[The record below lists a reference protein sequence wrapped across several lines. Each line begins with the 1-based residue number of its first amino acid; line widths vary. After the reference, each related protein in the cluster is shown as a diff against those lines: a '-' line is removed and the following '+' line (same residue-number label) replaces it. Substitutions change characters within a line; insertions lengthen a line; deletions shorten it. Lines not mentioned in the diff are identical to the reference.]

1 MVVTTSFIF
10 HFIFL
15 DEVATAT
22 IAADFPQLGQS
33 QPHLMATSHM
43 LCHMSRHSH
52 ASRHM
57 SRVTCHRVTH
67 HMTRSHATLS
77 RVTCHMSHVTP
88 ITWPSCDHSVDQS
101 GDNQQ
106 TSLIVTCYL
115 PQHSMD
121 FYRCLG
127 NPYVQLCI
135 NTPRNALK
143 NPSSFSCEY
152 ISVPWLTDPP
162 ESSFL
167 SSAPVCTLI
176 AYLAS
181 VAVKILSDSAVATIL
196 LSLCLVSI
204 AFNVALLYSSRRYL
218 FPCISR
224 PLPPTPVVA

>member
-1 MVVTTSFIF
+1 MRLLQLHLFS
-10 HFIFL
+10 HFIFPV
-15 DEVATAT
+15 EVTTAT

-43 LCHMSRHSH
+43 LCHMSHHSH

-57 SRVTCHRVTH
+57 SHVTCRT
-67 HMTRSHATLS
+67 SHAS
-77 RVTCHMSHVTP
+77 HDSVSCHAVMHHMSHVTP
-88 ITWPSCDHSVDQS
+88 ITWPSCDHSMDQS

-115 PQHSMD
+115 PQHSVN
-121 FYRCLG
+121 FYRRLS

-181 VAVKILSDSAVATIL
+181 ATAKILSDSAITSIL

-224 PLPPTPVVA
+224 PSPPASAVA

>member
-1 MVVTTSFIF
+1 MTLTD
-10 HFIFL
+10 HM
-15 DEVATAT
+15 TW
-22 IAADFPQLGQS
+22 
-33 QPHLMATSHM
+33 SHVM
-43 LCHMSRHSH
+43 LSH
-52 ASRHM
+52 D
-57 SRVTCHRVTH
+57 H
-67 HMTRSHATLS
+67 HMTIPWISQVTINKHCWLSHATL
-77 RVTCHMSHVTP
+77 
-88 ITWPSCDHSVDQS
+88 
-101 GDNQQ
+101 Q
-106 TSLIVTCYL
+106 TLL
-115 PQHSMD
+115 PYSMD

-167 SSAPVCTLI
+167 SSAPVCALI

-204 AFNVALLYSSRRYL
+204 AFNVALLYSSRRYF

-224 PLPPTPVVA
+224 PSPPASAVA